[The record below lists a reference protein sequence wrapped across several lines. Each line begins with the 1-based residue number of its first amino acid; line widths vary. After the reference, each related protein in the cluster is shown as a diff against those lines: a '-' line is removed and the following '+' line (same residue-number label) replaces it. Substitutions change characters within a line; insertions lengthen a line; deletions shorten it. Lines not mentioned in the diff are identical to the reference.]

1 VKSAIVLLA
10 VVLAGAT
17 FTSTVFGAG
26 AAVKTPVVLG
36 KKHLLSYGIGW
47 GTPHPR
53 LIFNGG
59 DPSGQARHLVWRHW
73 GTVTAYA
80 RGVASIP
87 RPGGNYYAKPGVIEL
102 RAFRLGRCTPRGPR
116 AYTRL
121 RAREAKRPGGPLSP
135 WFAWG
140 GWKSICKAP

>member
-1 VKSAIVLLA
+1 VKRAIVLLT

-17 FTSTVFGAG
+17 LTATVFGAG
-26 AAVKTPVVLG
+26 VKAPVVLG

-47 GTPHPR
+47 GTSHPR

-73 GTVTAYA
+73 GAATAYA
-80 RGVASIP
+80 RGMASIP

-121 RAREAKRPGGPLSP
+121 QAREAKRPGGARSRWSP
-135 WFAWG
+135 GAG
-140 GWKSICKAP
+140 GRASARRRS